1 MSNII
6 ADFCEK
12 FGIAEDEAWKREN
25 HYQLSGSKNR
35 RIQDKVG
42 KISEVFH
49 TYDVGFDDTD
59 GVFNILTKKVLP
71 QPSAERFLD
80 VQKIGEERYECF
92 VKERI
97 EGDSSIWDTIKKRSS
112 QRLLTT
118 TK

>member
-12 FGIAEDEAWKREN
+12 FGIVEEEAQKREN

-35 RIQDKVG
+35 RIQDIVG

-49 TYDVGFDDTD
+49 TYDVGFDGTD
-59 GVFNILTKKVLP
+59 GVFNILTKKILP

-80 VQKIGEERYECF
+80 MQKIGEESYELF
-92 VKERI
+92 VMERI
-97 EGDSSIWDTIKKRSS
+97 ESDSSI
-112 QRLLTT
+112 
-118 TK
+118 